1 MALTNKGYKRETYTE
16 ILARLENKAKELFGE
31 NTNTSQRSA
40 LGMILRVMAWA
51 LSLVHQ
57 DVEQVY
63 YSAYRHTAEG
73 KQLDY
78 LLPYAGITRNPAT
91 AAYGMV
97 TFTGTPGERIPL
109 GTTVTKGDVLYQT
122 IEEKW
127 IAPNGAVDIEVMC
140 EELGTIGNADIG
152 EINQLLN
159 PMQHVMNVR
168 NPIAITNGRERESDV
183 DARKRA
189 DEAQEGIGWSTVSA
203 IRSKLR
209 DNPDIRAVYI
219 DNNATNH
226 TNEYGTPMRAFQ
238 CFVLGGQDEDIAQA
252 IMDKKAAGVQAYGTT
267 TLELL
272 DDAGEPQLISF
283 TRAEIIQVYARL
295 TLRTNIDFPTDGQR
309 QVKDALVRYV
319 GGIDTESTVHAGL
332 AMGENVVITKLI
344 AAVYQVEGVDDVD
357 IELSTN
363 NKTFAP
369 KNLEMRKSQ
378 IAQLSANSIEVV

>member
-16 ILARLENKAKELFGE
+16 ILARTETKAKELFGE

-40 LGMILRVMAWA
+40 LGMILRVMAW
-51 LSLVHQ
+51 LISLVHQ

-91 AAYGMV
+91 AAYGTV

-127 IAPNGAVDIEVMC
+127 IASNGAVDIEVMC
-140 EELGTIGNADIG
+140 DELGAVGNADIG

-159 PMQHVMNVR
+159 PMQHVESVR
-168 NPIAITNGRERESDV
+168 NAIAFTNGRERESDV

-189 DEAQEGIGWSTVSA
+189 DEAQEGLGWSTLAA
-203 IRSKLR
+203 IRTKLL
-209 DNPDIRAVYI
+209 DNPDVRAVYI
-219 DNNATNH
+219 DNNTASETNA
-226 TNEYGTPMRAFQ
+226 YGTPMRSFQ
-238 CFVLGGQDEDIAQA
+238 CFVLGGAPKDIAQA
-252 IMDKKAAGVQAYGTT
+252 ILDKKAAGIQAYGTT
-267 TLELL
+267 TLDVR
-272 DDAGEPQLISF
+272 DDAGEVQQIGYTAAS
-283 TRAEIIQVYARL
+283 IVQIYARV
-295 TLRTNIDFPTDGQR
+295 TLRTNAYFPLDGQR
-309 QVKDALVRYV
+309 QVKDAMVAYV
-319 GGIDTESTVHAGL
+319 GGLDTENTVHVGL
-332 AMGENVVITKLI
+332 GMGEGVVLTRLI
-344 AAVYQVEGVDDVD
+344 ASVFDVEGVEDVQ
-357 IELSTN
+357 IELSTDN
-363 NKTFAP
+363 EHFASSNINMLKP
-369 KNLEMRKSQ
+369 Q